1 MEPIFAGQ
9 GSHLQGPYQYGIQW
23 CKERIDRNVFSG
35 LTPCRVELESYPDQT
50 WPEKTA
56 AEARLRALFDSAFD
70 GIIGIDSEGLITD
83 VNPAAERMFGYETA
97 ELIGRNVSILIPSP
111 HSENHNS
118 YLQRY
123 LTTGESK
130 VIGGT
135 VEVPGVRK
143 DGSTFPCEI
152 SVSEFKVGNRRGFS
166 GFLRDISARKKDQEA
181 LRESAERQR
190 VIFEYAPIGLTYFD
204 KTGTVIACNTFL
216 AYLLG
221 VRREKIIGVHMPS
234 AFQDSRQREALD
246 RALKGKE
253 GVFEGEYQSISGGP
267 KVYIR
272 SVYSP
277 IFGEGGAVIG
287 GISLT
292 EDIGVRK
299 RAEEALRASEER
311 YRNLVENS
319 PMGILALD
327 STGRVVSANARAL
340 DLIGSSRTFASSI
353 NLRSFAPTVN
363 AGIADDFQKCLE
375 TGSSF
380 TAERQYVSHWGK
392 LTELHLNY
400 SPLLDYRGTVQGVQ
414 IIAEDVTKSNAPI

>member
-1 MEPIFAGQ
+1 M
-9 GSHLQGPYQYGIQW
+9 
-23 CKERIDRNVFSG
+23 IDQATV
-35 LTPCRVELESYPDQT
+35 
-50 WPEKTA
+50 
-56 AEARLRALFDSAFD
+56 EARLRASFDTAFD
-70 GIIGIDSEGLITD
+70 GIISIDTAGLITD
-83 VNPAAERMFGYETA
+83 VNPAVERMFGYEKA
-97 ELIGRNVSILIPSP
+97 EVIGQNINMLMPPPHKEEHDQYLARYLSTGEARVIGRTLEVSA
-111 HSENHNS
+111 
-118 YLQRY
+118 
-123 LTTGESK
+123 
-130 VIGGT
+130 
-135 VEVPGVRK
+135 VRK
-143 DGSTFPCEI
+143 DGSHFPCEL
-152 SVSEFKVGNRRGFS
+152 SVSEFQVGETRGFS
-166 GFLRDISARKKDQEA
+166 GFLRDISARKQDHDS

-277 IFGEGGAVIG
+277 IFGEGGEVTG

-299 RAEEALRASEER
+299 RAEDALRASEER

-400 SPLLDYRGTVQGVQ
+400 SPLLDYRGNVSGVQ
-414 IIAEDVTKSNAPI
+414 IIAEDVTNSKAPV